1 MRLGVRA
8 GNEAGNETGK
18 SSGVWERGYQCL
30 KLKRA
35 HATVY
40 STSTV

>member
-8 GNEAGNETGK
+8 GNEAGNE